1 MLEDMRA
8 DLLEWPRANWEGR
21 SATVI
26 TQFTRGGTRQ
36 AVVLSGRCGRAG
48 PKTAVSPEVRQ
59 RPAADRDQAAAAV
72 ETLGNDSIGWGSCV
86 TAARTR
92 MCPSRYGI

>member
-36 AVVLSGRCGRAG
+36 AVVLSGRSAEPDPKPRSPPRSGKGR
-48 PKTAVSPEVRQ
+48 PQIEIKLQQLSKR
-59 RPAADRDQAAAAV
+59 
-72 ETLGNDSIGWGSCV
+72 
-86 TAARTR
+86 
-92 MCPSRYGI
+92 